1 MDEEGEEEEVGSG
14 FGREGVDVGRGGGG
28 YFNFSISDFS
38 TLDIFSSILGG
49 FRIRWGGGRGGGSG
63 RYNRR
68 RVIRKTLPGLW
79 TYSEEN
85 VFQSEFSCPQNC
97 PSPGNNFGLT
107 QPPAHSEET
116 GSGTKSWRWNWI
128 YVKLFLCFSEVKV
141 SFRWLPDFKYELE
154 YELQDDWISLREQKA
169 KYQLSVIMMDDA
181 KLEISRI
188 KGWAKAVKSSE
199 PARMSSMKV

>member
-1 MDEEGEEEEVGSG
+1 MDNHHPTLPCSSPPWTSWSLSTRGWWTRR
-14 FGREGVDVGRGGGG
+14 GRKRRWARDSVGRGSMWGEGGGG

-68 RVIRKTLPGLW
+68 GMIRKTLPGLW

-85 VFQSEFSCPQNC
+85 VFQSEFSCPHNC

-116 GSGTKSWRWNWI
+116 GSGTKSWRWNLI
-128 YVKLFLCFSEVKV
+128 SVRLF
-141 SFRWLPDFKYELE
+141 
-154 YELQDDWISLREQKA
+154 
-169 KYQLSVIMMDDA
+169 
-181 KLEISRI
+181 
-188 KGWAKAVKSSE
+188 
-199 PARMSSMKV
+199 